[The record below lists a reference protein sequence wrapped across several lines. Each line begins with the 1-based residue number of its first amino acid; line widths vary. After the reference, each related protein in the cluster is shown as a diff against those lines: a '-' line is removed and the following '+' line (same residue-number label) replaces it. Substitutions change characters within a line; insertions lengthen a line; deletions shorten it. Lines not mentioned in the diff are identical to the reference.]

1 MEVTVRITGQGRK
14 SDIGTMFDNIAGRY
28 DFLNHLLSFGIDRLW
43 RIKAVRD
50 ISGRYKNPRV
60 LDVATGTGDLAIA
73 AMKLG
78 PFHVTGIDIS
88 EKMLEEGRVKIMKR
102 GLSGKIDL
110 ITGDSEN
117 IPFSDYTFDIALV
130 AFGVRNFSDPLKG
143 LTEMNRVLKSRGM
156 IMVLEFSK
164 PTRFPFKQ
172 VYYFYFTR
180 LLPVIGRIFSKNR
193 TAYRYLPESV
203 MQFPDSEQFVK
214 LIESA
219 GFSDISRKK
228 LTGGVASIYT
238 GIKKEAQ

>member
-1 MEVTVRITGQGRK
+1 MDNRG
-14 SDIGTMFDNIAGRY
+14 DISKPGNKGAIGSMFDNIAGRY

-43 RIKAVRD
+43 RAKAVRI
-50 ISGRYKNPRV
+50 ISGRNKNPKL

-73 AMKLG
+73 AMKLD

-102 GLSGKIDL
+102 GLSGRIEL
-110 ITGDSEN
+110 IPGDSEN
-117 IPFSDYTFDIALV
+117 IPYSDYTFDIAMV
-130 AFGVRNFSDPLKG
+130 AFGVRNFSNPLKG
-143 LTEMNRVLKSRGM
+143 LTEMNRVLKNRGM

-164 PTRFPFKQ
+164 PERFPFKQ
-172 VYYFYFTR
+172 VYYFYFKK

-193 TAYRYLPESV
+193 TAYKYLPESV
-203 MQFPDSEQFVK
+203 MQFPDSEQFVE

-238 GIKKEAQ
+238 GIKTETQ